1 MDTLKTLDRHMVLLI
16 RLQYFRRTERW
27 EKEEAVGEKFA
38 HSHVVAI
45 IDNALRVRLVTPA
58 PDIVAAVEAL
68 PPESRRDFEKRLEAI
83 ERVRH

>member
-1 MDTLKTLDRHMVLLI
+1 MVLLI
-16 RLQYFRRTERW
+16 PAAILPQNGAL

-45 IDNALRVRLVTPA
+45 IDNALRVRLVTPT